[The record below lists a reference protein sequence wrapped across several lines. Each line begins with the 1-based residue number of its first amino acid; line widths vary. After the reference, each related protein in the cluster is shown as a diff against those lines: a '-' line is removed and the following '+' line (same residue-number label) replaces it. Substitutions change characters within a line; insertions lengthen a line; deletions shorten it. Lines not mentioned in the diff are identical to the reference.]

1 MIVEQRKEFSY
12 KIMKRIITT
21 VRQGHIVG
29 EQIQIE
35 LIRKSL
41 HLLISLVP
49 LLAAM
54 NKELTMLLLA
64 SGTLFYAFAEQ
75 LRLAGSPVF
84 IISSLTVS
92 ASRYRDRGRFV
103 LGPVTLGLGAMLA
116 LLLYPEPAAAI
127 AIYALA
133 FGDGVASLMG
143 KLIGGFRIP
152 FTGGKTIAGSLS
164 CFLAVLWVTFR
175 VTGNAQTSF
184 IIALTATLLE
194 AFPSGDLDNL
204 FLPVGTGM
212 VATYLLII

>member
-1 MIVEQRKEFSY
+1 
-12 KIMKRIITT
+12 MKRIITT

-29 EQIQIE
+29 EQIQTE

-75 LRLAGSPVF
+75 LRLTGSPVF

-103 LGPVTLGLGAMLA
+103 LGPVTLGIGAMLA

-143 KLIGGFRIP
+143 KLIGGLRIP

-194 AFPSGDLDNL
+194 ALPSGDLDNL

>member
-1 MIVEQRKEFSY
+1 MEK
-12 KIMKRIITT
+12 IITT
-21 VRQGHIVG
+21 IRQGHIVG

-49 LLAAM
+49 LLATM

-64 SGTLFYAFAEQ
+64 AGTLFYAFAEQ
-75 LRLAGSPVF
+75 LRLTGSPVF
-84 IISSLTVS
+84 IISSLTIS

-103 LGPVTLGLGAMLA
+103 LGPVTLGIGAMLA

-143 KLIGGFRIP
+143 KLIGGLRIP
-152 FTGGKTIAGSLS
+152 FTRGKTAAGSLS

-175 VTGNAQTSF
+175 VTGSAETSL
-184 IIALTATLLE
+184 IIAITATLLE
-194 AFPSGDLDNL
+194 VLPSGDLDNL
-204 FLPVGTGM
+204 LLPVGTGM
-212 VATYLLII
+212 MATYLLIIN